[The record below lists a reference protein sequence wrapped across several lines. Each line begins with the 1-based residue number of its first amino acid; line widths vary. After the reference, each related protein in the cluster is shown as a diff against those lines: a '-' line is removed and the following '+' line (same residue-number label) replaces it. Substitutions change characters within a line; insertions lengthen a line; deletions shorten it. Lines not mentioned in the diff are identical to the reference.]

1 MESNYLM
8 KRNLCSSSF
17 SQIRS
22 FTLLIVVL
30 FLTSCKIRN
39 SNYCLAIPETPSE
52 IVYDSIMSINS
63 SDKIQ
68 LTTILV
74 DFEDFPL
81 SFSDIAILTLD
92 SVVIS
97 RLITDS
103 LGECN
108 FELAPGFYLLYCSSV
123 SFSSLKTKLYLR
135 EGEAREIKVKLGSGA
150 GFVTYGRK
158 QSLFK
163 IRKFR

>member
-1 MESNYLM
+1 M
-8 KRNLCSSSF
+8 KRSWCSLPISRIKSL
-17 SQIRS
+17 I
-22 FTLLIVVL
+22 LLMVVL
-30 FLTSCKIRN
+30 LLTSCKIRN
-39 SNYCLAIPETPSE
+39 SYNCLAIPEIPSE

-81 SFSDIAILTLD
+81 PYSHVAILTLD

-97 RLITDS
+97 RLVTDS
-103 LGECN
+103 LGVCN
-108 FELAPGFYLLYCSSV
+108 YELTPDFYLLYCSSV
-123 SFSSLKTKLYLR
+123 SFSPLKTKLYLR
-135 EGEAREIKVKLGSGA
+135 EGEVRVIKVKLGSGA